1 MKHNIIKTDNYLL
14 VVDDSEIKEGDYT
27 YHHIKGIYTAVVD
40 GGYTNQKK
48 IIAHLPLNNSPI
60 LQGVDLLPPLEDNVI
75 GKPMYDYV
83 NEKHNQ
89 DRCMGF
95 IDGYNKAKEKYKF
108 TEEDMRKAFLSGVG
122 ITGEGYNAEYSDGN
136 DPDIETEFG
145 EQADKFIQ
153 SLSQPKIPVGFSTL
167 DQWYNPKTNK
177 AGYSL
182 PEVSG
187 LNDNDGCYMIHSVI
201 TNSQGQIEWVGNYVY

>member
-14 VVDDSEIKEGDYT
+14 VADDSEIKEGDYRMNIQRG
-27 YHHIKGIYTAVVD
+27 YVKLVD
-40 GGYTNQKK
+40 DAPEYYNQRNDVFKK
-48 IIAHLPLNNSPI
+48 VIAHLPLNNSPI
-60 LQGVDLLPPLEDNVI
+60 LEGVDLLPPLEDNVI

-95 IDGYNKAKEKYKF
+95 IDGYNKAKEKYKY

-122 ITGEGYNAEYSDGN
+122 ITGEGYNAEYSDDN

-153 SLSQPKIPVGFSTL
+153 SLSQPKMPTHFECEMKFKQMP
-167 DQWYNPKTNK
+167 DFHKDEPKTT
-177 AGYSL
+177 
-182 PEVSG
+182 
-187 LNDNDGCYMIHSVI
+187 
-201 TNSQGQIEWVGNYVY
+201 TNSQGQTEWVGNYIY